1 MQSNEY
7 NKAYEEYLNGTAT
20 IINDVVGQMWMFQL
34 MEMGIKTDRT
44 NEVIN
49 YYRKRVPNLFQSE
62 VLIDESNFIMAFALG
77 RLLKAKGKNGHSDYL
92 FEESLKVAQIESS
105 EDERSSYNNWE
116 GRIYL
121 AMGNNE
127 AALPSFIKL
136 VEEGVHSDQI
146 VRDPVY
152 APLYEEPEFQR
163 GMEIMK
169 TRLEEERAIVKQM
182 EARGELDIP
191 LLPDN

>member
-1 MQSNEY
+1 
-7 NKAYEEYLNGTAT
+7 
-20 IINDVVGQMWMFQL
+20 
-34 MEMGIKTDRT
+34 MEMGVETDRS
-44 NEVIN
+44 NEVIEH
-49 YYRKRVPNLFQSE
+49 YRKKVPNLFQSD
-62 VLIDESNFIMAFALG
+62 VLIDENNFIMALALG
-77 RLLKAKGKNGHSDYL
+77 RLLKAKGEYRHSDYL
-92 FEESLKVAQIESS
+92 FKESLKIAQIETSHVPQNK
-105 EDERSSYNNWE
+105 ENNWE

-127 AALPSFIKL
+127 ASLASFIKL
-136 VEEGVHSDQI
+136 VEEGIYSDQI

-152 APLYEEPEFQR
+152 QPLYGEPEFQR

-191 LLPDN
+191 PLPDN